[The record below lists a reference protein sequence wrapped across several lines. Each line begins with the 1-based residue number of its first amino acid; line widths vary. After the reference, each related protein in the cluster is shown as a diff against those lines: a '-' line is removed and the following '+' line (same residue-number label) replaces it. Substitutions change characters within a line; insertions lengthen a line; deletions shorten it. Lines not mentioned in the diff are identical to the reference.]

1 MIGRLKGLVDGVG
14 DGWVLIDVN
23 GVCYLVE
30 GSGRML
36 SSLPGQGERVTLAIE
51 TYVREDQFR
60 LFGFLSE
67 EERSWFKL
75 LLGVQGVGA
84 KVALAIQSVLSV
96 GELSQ
101 AVMAQDKTMV
111 SRAPGVGPK
120 VAQRIVQEL
129 KDKIPETSFVV
140 AGQHMTGGEI
150 GSEIRGEVGG
160 AGISD
165 NPAVN
170 TAVSDAL
177 SALTNLGYARSQAHV
192 AVMTVMGQ
200 INQSSGEAD
209 DEAGGDSEDISTQ
222 DLIKRA
228 LKELAENA

>member
-36 SSLPGQGERVTLAIE
+36 SSLPGQGELVTLAIE

-96 GELSQ
+96 SELSQ

-129 KDKIPETSFVV
+129 KDKVPEASFVV
-140 AGQHMTGGEI
+140 AGHGA
-150 GSEIRGEVGG
+150 SAGG
-160 AGISD
+160 ASD
-165 NPAVN
+165 DAGDMNQPDMN
-170 TAVSDAL
+170 TTVSDAL

-192 AVMTVMGQ
+192 VVMTVMGQ
-200 INQSSGEAD
+200 LNQSEDGAETLSTEA
-209 DEAGGDSEDISTQ
+209 
-222 DLIKRA
+222 LIKSA
-228 LKELAENA
+228 LKELAESG

>member
-36 SSLPGQGERVTLAIE
+36 SSLPGQGELVTLAIE

-96 GELSQ
+96 SELSQ

-129 KDKIPETSFVV
+129 KDKVPEASFVV
-140 AGQHMTGGEI
+140 AGHGA
-150 GSEIRGEVGG
+150 SAGG
-160 AGISD
+160 ASD
-165 NPAVN
+165 DAGDMNQPDMN
-170 TAVSDAL
+170 TTVSDVL

-200 INQSSGEAD
+200 LNQSEDGAETLSTEA
-209 DEAGGDSEDISTQ
+209 
-222 DLIKRA
+222 LIKSA
-228 LKELAENA
+228 LKELAENG

>member
-36 SSLPGQGERVTLAIE
+36 SNLPGQGELVTLAIE

-84 KVALAIQSVLSV
+84 KVALAIQSVFSV
-96 GELSQ
+96 SELSQ

-129 KDKIPETSFVV
+129 KDKVPEASFVV
-140 AGQHMTGGEI
+140 AGHGV
-150 GSEIRGEVGG
+150 SVGG
-160 AGISD
+160 ASD
-165 NPAVN
+165 DAGDMNQPDMN
-170 TAVSDAL
+170 TTVSDAL

-200 INQSSGEAD
+200 LNQSEDGAETLSTEA
-209 DEAGGDSEDISTQ
+209 
-222 DLIKRA
+222 LIKSA
-228 LKELAENA
+228 LKELAENG